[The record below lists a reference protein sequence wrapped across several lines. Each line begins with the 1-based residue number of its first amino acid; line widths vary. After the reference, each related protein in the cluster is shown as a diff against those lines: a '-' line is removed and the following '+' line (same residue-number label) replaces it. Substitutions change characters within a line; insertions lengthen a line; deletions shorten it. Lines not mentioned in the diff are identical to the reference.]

1 MTAASFRPTMP
12 LFLALA
18 GLWGWVMVRSGLW
31 MVLEPPHVSDVSS
44 RWFRVVGAVLVASGL
59 FVFLLAARY
68 CFPLASGKLKLVF
81 ELLPWIGLGVVV
93 IGGLV

>member
-1 MTAASFRPTMP
+1 MRQSLLLSA
-12 LFLALA
+12 
-18 GLWGWVMVRSGLW
+18 W
-31 MVLEPPHVSDVSS
+31 
-44 RWFRVVGAVLVASGL
+44 

-93 IGGLV
+93 LGGLV